1 MDMNRPELKRLFI
14 PIMEE
19 ELFQQPSQAFVEK
32 AQQELEAAGFSGQ
45 AYARDINL
53 FYLRDGL
60 RERIELNDGK
70 YQVLNTDYAFTRE
83 EIKQELHS
91 HPERFSPNVIMR
103 PLYQEKVLPNLAYI
117 GGGGELAYWLERK
130 EQFAHFG
137 LNFPMLIRR
146 NSLLWLDKGT
156 VKKMSK
162 LELEVEDLF
171 VETEALLKQFVK
183 SQTDNEL
190 TIAEEKAQ
198 LEALFTSIADK
209 ARDIDPT
216 LAKAIEAEYTRQAKS
231 VDNLEGRLMR
241 AEKQKHEIALNQIRK
256 LKEKLFPNNG
266 LQERYDNFLNFY
278 TRYGHDFISTLIEV
292 LNPLHSTFFQFFGVN
307 LLDGN
312 PVEVLRAPNTAVIS
326 QAIAQKYFGLQN
338 PVGKTLLLDNEYNYT
353 VTGVMAPMPSN
364 THFNYDMLLSLS
376 SRDESRETLW
386 GNMNFNTY
394 VMLHEGTDVD
404 RFAEKF
410 NQHLIRNY
418 FAPEIEQYI
427 GMPWQDFIDAGNAF
441 DFSLF
446 PAADIHLKSD
456 KDGELAANSDIKYVW
471 IFSIIGAFILL
482 IACINFMNLSTA
494 RSAIRAREIGVRKVV
509 GATRKDLV
517 GQFLDKKLG
526 FDREQ
531 LLMVNDAYA
540 LEGNLQA
547 FKARMQDQTE
557 VLNATVTGY
566 LPIPSWRGN
575 SSYFKGRKADL
586 DQAIMTNDWH
596 VDHDYIETMG
606 MNLVAGRDF
615 STEFQTDSMATI
627 INQTMATYYNG
638 DPIGQELSNFGEDGS
653 SLLTYHIIG
662 VVEDF
667 NYESLRQTI
676 EPLALFLG
684 EAPGY
689 VTMRIKTDNLPA
701 FINRLETNWN
711 EMAPGQP
718 FSYTFMDDSFDQ
730 MYDAEQRIGSI
741 IGTFAFLAIF
751 IACIG
756 LIGLSTFIAQQRTKE
771 IGIRKVLGAST
782 IGLVQLLS
790 RDFVRL
796 VIVALIIAVP
806 LAWWAMNTWLQSFA
820 YRIELGPGVFAL
832 AAVVAVLIAL
842 ATVSIQSI
850 RAALANPVESL
861 KGE

>member
-1 MDMNRPELKRLFI
+1 MKIHRIPFTQIEQLSARDVAYATQDERLRPFYKYPTTLEAFAQVIADKQEEEIDRQQLVDSLEKQYSQLAPSLLSEQQIQRLGQSNTFTIVTAHQPSLFTGPLYFIIKICSTINLARLLNETYPDFHFVPLFITGGEDHDFEEINHLHLFGNTISWQSGQEGAVGAMSTESLNAPLAELKDILGDSDRAQEIYKKIEHSYTSHDRYGMATIDYVHTLFAEEGLIAMDMNRPELKRLFI

-171 VETEALLKQFVK
+171 VETEALLKQFVQ

-292 LNPLHSTFFQFFGVN
+292 LNPL
-307 LLDGN
+307 
-312 PVEVLRAPNTAVIS
+312 
-326 QAIAQKYFGLQN
+326 
-338 PVGKTLLLDNEYNYT
+338 
-353 VTGVMAPMPSN
+353 
-364 THFNYDMLLSLS
+364 
-376 SRDESRETLW
+376 RE
-386 GNMNFNTY
+386 
-394 VMLHEGTDVD
+394 
-404 RFAEKF
+404 
-410 NQHLIRNY
+410 
-418 FAPEIEQYI
+418 
-427 GMPWQDFIDAGNAF
+427 
-441 DFSLF
+441 
-446 PAADIHLKSD
+446 
-456 KDGELAANSDIKYVW
+456 
-471 IFSIIGAFILL
+471 
-482 IACINFMNLSTA
+482 
-494 RSAIRAREIGVRKVV
+494 
-509 GATRKDLV
+509 
-517 GQFLDKKLG
+517 G
-526 FDREQ
+526 F
-531 LLMVNDAYA
+531 V
-540 LEGNLQA
+540 
-547 FKARMQDQTE
+547 
-557 VLNATVTGY
+557 
-566 LPIPSWRGN
+566 
-575 SSYFKGRKADL
+575 
-586 DQAIMTNDWH
+586 
-596 VDHDYIETMG
+596 
-606 MNLVAGRDF
+606 
-615 STEFQTDSMATI
+615 
-627 INQTMATYYNG
+627 
-638 DPIGQELSNFGEDGS
+638 
-653 SLLTYHIIG
+653 
-662 VVEDF
+662 VVED
-667 NYESLRQTI
+667 E
-676 EPLALFLG
+676 
-684 EAPGY
+684 
-689 VTMRIKTDNLPA
+689 
-701 FINRLETNWN
+701 
-711 EMAPGQP
+711 
-718 FSYTFMDDSFDQ
+718 
-730 MYDAEQRIGSI
+730 
-741 IGTFAFLAIF
+741 
-751 IACIG
+751 
-756 LIGLSTFIAQQRTKE
+756 
-771 IGIRKVLGAST
+771 
-782 IGLVQLLS
+782 
-790 RDFVRL
+790 
-796 VIVALIIAVP
+796 
-806 LAWWAMNTWLQSFA
+806 
-820 YRIELGPGVFAL
+820 
-832 AAVVAVLIAL
+832 
-842 ATVSIQSI
+842 
-850 RAALANPVESL
+850 
-861 KGE
+861 